1 MIVATSK
8 HPAWLCYDRLY
19 DEWWPSYSSWGSAYT
34 VVDKP
39 YFVCLILQ
47 PSNVLLDSECFVKV
61 SHCCFSTLIL
71 FK

>member
-1 MIVATSK
+1 MLGYVMIDFMMNDDLV
-8 HPAWLCYDRLY
+8 
-19 DEWWPSYSSWGSAYT
+19 YSSWGSAYT